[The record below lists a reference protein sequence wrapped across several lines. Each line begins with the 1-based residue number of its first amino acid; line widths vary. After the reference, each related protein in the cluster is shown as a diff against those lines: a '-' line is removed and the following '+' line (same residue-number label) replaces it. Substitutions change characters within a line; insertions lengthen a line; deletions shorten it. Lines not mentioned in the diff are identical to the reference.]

1 MAKDVLFFTLIYLLT
16 VFSVNERPP
25 ASAALFASSSFS
37 DSLSTLCCCC
47 FLYFWQRQYINAL
60 HPPHAP
66 HICTYTQWL
75 RGPAGEGYK
84 IVRLLEMPLQMSML
98 CPKMSVIV
106 G

>member
-1 MAKDVLFFTLIYLLT
+1 MAKDVLFFTLMYLLT

-37 DSLSTLCCCC
+37 DSLSTLLLLFFV
-47 FLYFWQRQYINAL
+47 FLATAVHKRST
-60 HPPHAP
+60 PPHAP
-66 HICTYTQWL
+66 RICTYTHWL
-75 RGPAGEGYK
+75 RGPAGESYK